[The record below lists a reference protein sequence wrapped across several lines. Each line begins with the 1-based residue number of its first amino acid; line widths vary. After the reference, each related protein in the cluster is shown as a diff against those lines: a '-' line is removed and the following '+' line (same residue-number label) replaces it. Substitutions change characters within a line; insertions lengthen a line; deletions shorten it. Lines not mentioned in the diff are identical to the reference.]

1 MNEKQN
7 LSFEVT
13 VKSVNEEE
21 NSIEAVFSHKQKDR
35 AGDVLPPDVLLD
47 GAKNFLKN
55 PVLLDS
61 HNYSSV
67 KNIIGRVEDLHIENG
82 GLVGKSVYFV
92 GKGNDAADWAFAL
105 AKEGLAAFSVGFRA
119 LEYDYIKEK
128 DAMGNEM
135 VTGYLFKKVELL
147 EISQAAV
154 PCNPRALKKI
164 FTPKATAP
172 AAPVPM
178 AESGKG
184 EKETI
189 AKAFKN
195 ALAEINQ
202 EVNK

>member
-67 KNIIGRVEDLHIENG
+67 KNIIGRVEDLRIENG
-82 GLVGKSVYFV
+82 GGYT
-92 GKGNDAADWAFAL
+92 ARPP
-105 AKEGLAAFSVGFRA
+105 AKLP
-119 LEYDYIKEK
+119 
-128 DAMGNEM
+128 
-135 VTGYLFKKVELL
+135 T
-147 EISQAAV
+147 V
-154 PCNPRALKKI
+154 PP
-164 FTPKATAP
+164 F
-172 AAPVPM
+172 
-178 AESGKG
+178 
-184 EKETI
+184 
-189 AKAFKN
+189 
-195 ALAEINQ
+195 
-202 EVNK
+202 

>member
-47 GAKNFLKN
+47 GAKNFFKN

-135 VTGYLFKKVELL
+135 VTATCLKRWNCWKFRRRPCRVTPGRLKRFLPPKQLL
-147 EISQAAV
+147 RRH
-154 PCNPRALKKI
+154 PCLC
-164 FTPKATAP
+164 PKAAK
-172 AAPVPM
+172 
-178 AESGKG
+178 GK
-184 EKETI
+184 KKPSPKRLKMPWPKLI
-189 AKAFKN
+189 KR
-195 ALAEINQ
+195 
-202 EVNK
+202 